1 MLTSKKIAMKIIH
14 TYKITG
20 VFALMIFFGAFI
32 TSCSF
37 DEQVDPNRPSL
48 AGVLTD
54 ASQNQLN
61 NLVVGVE
68 SAMRNSMGIQTTG
81 SGTMA
86 REMYLFDAD
95 PRNTQDLLGANGISL
110 DNNSFYS
117 TAPWGGRYVSIK
129 NANILLQSL
138 DNTTSVTD
146 TQKAGYR
153 GFAKTIIAY
162 ELIEVLKSY
171 NRARVDVADPD
182 NLGPILEF
190 DAALTAVRSLLDEAL
205 SDLNSAGADFSFPLA
220 GFAGFDTPSTFAQF
234 NRATAAVAALY
245 AGDGAGTLTALNA
258 SYFDL
263 AGDLTVGPQHVYS
276 LDSGDFTNDLFK
288 IPDNN
293 GDQIIVH
300 DSFIAD
306 AEAGD
311 TRVSSKTLIRANPT
325 EQDGLAGAYQ
335 TALYAS
341 NISPIDMLRNEELVL
356 VYAEANI
363 LTNDLL
369 EAENAINVIRNS
381 ASLSDMPITIVPYTA
396 EELTTELLKQRRY
409 SLWCENH
416 RMFDL
421 RRYNLS
427 NTLSIDRAGDQIF
440 NVLPIPLSENE

>member
-1 MLTSKKIAMKIIH
+1 MKIKQ
-14 TYKITG
+14 TYKSIG
-20 VFALMIFFGAFI
+20 GLALLVFFGAFI
-32 TSCSF
+32 SACSF

-68 SAMRNSMGIQTTG
+68 SAMRNSLGIQTTG

-86 REMYLFDAD
+86 RELYLFDAD
-95 PRNTQDLLGANGISL
+95 PRNTQDLLGANGINL

-117 TAPWGGRYVSIK
+117 TAPWAGRYVSIK
-129 NANILLQSL
+129 NANILLQSV

-153 GFAKTIIAY
+153 GYAKTIIAF
-162 ELIEVLKSY
+162 ELIEVLKTY

-190 DAALTAVRSLLDEAL
+190 DAALTAIRALLDEAL
-205 SDLNSAGADFSFPLA
+205 TDLNNAGSEFPFPLA
-220 GFAGFDTPSTFAQF
+220 GFDGFDTPATFAQF
-234 NRATAAVAALY
+234 NRATAAVAAVY
-245 AGDGAGTLTALNA
+245 DGDGSAALTALSN

-263 AGDLTVGPQHVYS
+263 GGDLNLGPQHVFS
-276 LDSGDFTNDLFK
+276 LDSGDFTNDLYK

-306 AEAGD
+306 AEPGD
-311 TRVSSKTLIRANPT
+311 TRVDEKTLIRANPT
-325 EQDGLAGAYQ
+325 TQDGLSGAYQ

-341 NISPIDMLRNEELVL
+341 NISPIDMLRNEELIL

-363 LTNDLL
+363 LANDLL
-369 EAENAINVIRNS
+369 EAEDAINVIRNS
-381 ASLSDMPITIVPYTA
+381 ASLGNYAGALTA
-396 EELTTELLKQRRY
+396 EALTTEMLNQRRY

-427 NTLSIDRAGDQIF
+427 NTLPIDRTGDQIF
-440 NVLPIPLSENE
+440 NVMPIPLSENE

>member
-1 MLTSKKIAMKIIH
+1 MKIIH
-14 TYKITG
+14 TYKTTG
-20 VFALMIFFGAFI
+20 VMALLVFFGAFI

-68 SAMRNSMGIQTTG
+68 SAMRNSLGIQTTG

-86 REMYLFDAD
+86 RELYLFDAD

-153 GFAKTIIAY
+153 GFAKTIIAF

-190 DAALTAVRSLLDEAL
+190 NAALTEVRSLLDEAL
-205 SDLNSAGADFSFPLA
+205 SDLNAAGAEFAFPLA
-220 GFAGFDTPSTFAQF
+220 GFSGFDDPATFAEF

-245 AGDGAGTLTALNA
+245 AGDGTGTLNALSA

-263 AGDLTVGPQHVYS
+263 NGDLTVGPKHVYS

-335 TALYAS
+335 TGLYAS

-363 LTNDLL
+363 LANDLT

-381 ASLSDMPITIVPYTA
+381 ASLGNYAGASTVDD
-396 EELTTELLKQRRY
+396 LTTEMLNQRRY

-440 NVLPIPLSENE
+440 NTLPIPLSENE